1 MEWKIRLRKLLG
13 KKRHTAHVVLV
24 DQDRFLLVQE
34 AVGGIRELWGLP
46 GGGVKRNETAEEAAI
61 REVKEETGL
70 DVELLKELAVMEDKR
85 RGNVRHI
92 FLGKVTGGKLRID
105 RAEHMDA
112 RWMTIGDVKSIK
124 NKLRGDWVIE
134 AVSLT

>member
-1 MEWKIRLRKLLG
+1 MAKTRGVFALITKGKTLLLSERMDG
-13 KKRHTAHVVLV
+13 K
-24 DQDRFLLVQE
+24 
-34 AVGGIRELWGLP
+34 GWNLP
-46 GGGVKRNETAEEAAI
+46 GGRVEEGETDQVALV